1 MLFTRKVSYFYF
13 LSNMMLKYVIWTG
26 LLALASGDDPPDGA
40 YIQKIKPLNPY
51 DIRGDDIDKGGEVSK
66 GTIR

>member
-1 MLFTRKVSYFYF
+1 MFRSCWQIVFV
-13 LSNMMLKYVIWTG
+13 LSEILIMAT
-26 LLALASGDDPPDGA
+26 LAADPPEGA
-40 YIQKIKPLNPY
+40 YIKKIKPLNPY